1 MNSYFRLITTQMG
14 TGLELI
20 PATDGGSCIDINEV
34 VAYLQLKRI
43 SQYDVKE
50 IYQAIQRL
58 ETKPVIVMLPIPHK
72 YPENE
77 MFFLKVS
84 EDKMTATARFV
95 PAGNG
100 GVNLQK
106 ADILS
111 DLALKG
117 VKYGIDEKAIDT
129 FLTKREYCTDIVVAK
144 GLQPRHGTDASIEYF
159 FNTDRQARPT
169 RLEDGS
175 VDFFNLNT
183 INHCKQGDLLAKLT
197 PEDRGDQ
204 GCNVYGERMKP
215 RDVKHLTLKYGDKI
229 DISEDKTEIRSMI
242 NGHVMLIM
250 DKVVVS
256 DIYEVENV
264 GTATGNIT
272 SEGSVIVSGNV
283 QAGFS
288 IVATGSVEVRGVVEG
303 ASITAGGDIIIA
315 RGMNGM
321 GKGILKAGGSVVA
334 KFVENATIEAGTF
347 VEANSIM
354 HSRVSARTQVTVDG
368 KRGFIAGGSVRATE
382 KVDCKLLGSAM
393 GADTLIEVGVDPQQK
408 MRYVELQREM
418 AEMSKKY
425 AQIQTTLTGAA
436 AKIKSGVKLPPEQ
449 MQYVR
454 SLMQLSQQLQGQI
467 DAGNAEFEELDE
479 MLAHRAEACVCVRD
493 TAYAGTK
500 IVIGEDSLTLK
511 GNVKYSKFV
520 DEHGEIKI
528 HSL

>member
-20 PATDGGSCIDINEV
+20 PATDGGARIDINEV

-50 IYQAIQRL
+50 IYQAIQTL
-58 ETKPVIVMLPIPHK
+58 GTTPSVVMLPVPHK

-77 MFFLKVS
+77 MFFLKIS
-84 EDKMTATARFV
+84 EDKMTATARFI
-95 PAGNG
+95 PAGNDG
-100 GVNLQK
+100 SNLEK

-111 DLALKG
+111 DLATKS
-117 VKYGIDEKAIDT
+117 VRYGIDEKAIDE
-129 FLTKREYCTDIVVAK
+129 FLSKREYCTDILIAK
-144 GLQPRHGTDASIEYF
+144 GLEPRHGSDASIEYF
-159 FNTDRQARPT
+159 FNTERNTRPT

-197 PEDRGDQ
+197 PEDRGDH
-204 GCNVYGERMKP
+204 GFNIYGERIRP
-215 RDVKHLTLKYGDKI
+215 RDVKRLMLKYGDKI
-229 DISEDKTEIRSMI
+229 ELSEDKTEIRSTI
-242 NGHVMLIM
+242 NGHVMLTG
-250 DKVVVS
+250 DKVYVS
-256 DIYEVENV
+256 DVYEVENV
-264 GTATGNIT
+264 GPATGNIT

-288 IVATGSVEVRGVVEG
+288 IVSTGSVEVRGVVEG
-303 ASITAGGDIIIA
+303 ASIKAGGDIIIA

-321 GKGILKAGGSVVA
+321 GKGVLKAGGSVVA
-334 KFVENATIEAGTF
+334 KFVENATVEAGTF

-354 HSRVSARTQVTVDG
+354 HSKVSARTQVTVDG

-382 KVDCKLLGSAM
+382 KVSCKTLGSAM
-393 GADTLIEVGVDPQQK
+393 GADTLVEVGVDPQQK
-408 MRYVELQREM
+408 MRYVELQKEM
-418 AEMSKKY
+418 AENGKKY
-425 AQIQTTLTGAA
+425 VQMQTTLTGAA
-436 AKIKSGVKLPPEQ
+436 AKIRAGIKLPPEQ

-454 SLMQLSQQLQGQI
+454 TLMQHSQQLQKQI
-467 DAGNAEFEELDE
+467 EADNAEMDELE
-479 MLAHRAEACVCVRD
+479 QMLAHRAKACVCVRE

-511 GNVKYSKFV
+511 GNVRFSRFV
-520 DEHGEIKI
+520 DERGEVKI
-528 HSL
+528 YSL

>member
-1 MNSYFRLITTQMG
+1 MNSYFRLVTTQMG
-14 TGLELI
+14 TGLELF
-20 PATDGGSCIDINEV
+20 PATEGGQRIDINEV

-43 SQYDVKE
+43 TQYDVKQ
-50 IYQAIQRL
+50 IYQAIQTL
-58 ETKPVIVMLPIPHK
+58 KTDPVIVMLPVPHK
-72 YPENE
+72 FPENE

-84 EDKMTATARFV
+84 DDNMTATARFI

-100 GVNLQK
+100 GCEMLK
-106 ADILS
+106 RDIL
-111 DLALKG
+111 DELETKK
-117 VKYGIDEKAIDT
+117 VKYGIDEDAIDR
-129 FLTKREYCTDIVVAK
+129 FLAKKEYCTDIVVAV
-144 GLQPRHGTDASIEYF
+144 GLQPRHGSDASIEYF
-159 FNTDRQARPT
+159 FNTDRHARPT

-183 INHCKQGDLLAKLT
+183 INHCKEGDVLARLT
-197 PEDRGDQ
+197 PEDRGDY
-204 GCNVYGERMKP
+204 GINVYGERIKP
-215 RDVKHLTLKYGDKI
+215 REVKHLALQFGEKI
-229 DISEDKTEIRSMI
+229 ELSEDKTEIRSLI
-242 NGHVMLIM
+242 NGHVMLAGE
-250 DKVVVS
+250 KVFVS
-256 DIYEVENV
+256 DVYEVENV

-288 IVATGSVEVRGVVEG
+288 IVSTGSVEVRGVVEG

-321 GKGILKAGGSVVA
+321 GKGVLKAGGSVVA

-354 HSRVSARTQVTVDG
+354 HSKVSARTQIIVDG
-368 KRGFIAGGSVRATE
+368 KKGFIAGGAVRATE
-382 KVDCKLLGSAM
+382 RVECKTLGSAM
-393 GADTLIEVGVDPQQK
+393 GADTLVEVGVDPQQK
-408 MRYVELQREM
+408 MRYVELQKEM

-425 AQIQTTLTGAA
+425 ATIQTTLTGAA

-454 SLMQLSQQLQGQI
+454 SLMQLSQQLQQQLE
-467 DAGNAEFEELDE
+467 AGNAEFDELDE
-479 MLAHRAEACVCVRD
+479 MLSNRSGACVCVRE

-511 GNVKYSKFV
+511 SNVKFSRFI
-520 DEHGEIKI
+520 DDRGEVKI
-528 HSL
+528 TAL

>member
-1 MNSYFRLITTQMG
+1 MNSYFRLVTTQMG

-20 PATDGGSCIDINEV
+20 PATDDGARIDINEV

-43 SQYDVKE
+43 TQYDVKD
-50 IYQAIQRL
+50 IFQAIQTL
-58 ETKPVIVMLPIPHK
+58 GAEPSVVMLPVPHRF
-72 YPENE
+72 PEDE
-77 MFFLKVS
+77 MFFLNVS
-84 EDKMTATARFV
+84 EDKMTATARFI

-100 GVNLQK
+100 GSNLGK
-106 ADILS
+106 TDILS
-111 DLALKG
+111 DLSQKG
-117 VKYGIDEKAIDT
+117 IKYGIDETAIDA
-129 FLTKREYCTDIVVAK
+129 FLKSREYCKDIIISN
-144 GLQPRHGTDASIEYF
+144 GLQPRHGSDASIEYF
-159 FNTDRQARPT
+159 FNTDRHARPT

-183 INHCKQGDLLAKLT
+183 INHCKVGDLLARLT
-197 PEDRGDQ
+197 PEDRGDY
-204 GCNVYGERMKP
+204 GVNVYGEKIKP
-215 RDVKHLTLKYGDKI
+215 REVKHLTLKYGDKI
-229 DISEDKTEIRSMI
+229 EISEDKTEIRSMI
-242 NGHVMLIM
+242 NGHVMLTA
-250 DKVVVS
+250 DKVFVS
-256 DIYEVENV
+256 DVYEVENV

-334 KFVENATIEAGTF
+334 KFVENATIEAGSY

-382 KVDCKLLGSAM
+382 KVECKTLGSAM
-393 GADTLIEVGVDPQQK
+393 GADTLVEVGVDPQQK
-408 MRYVELQREM
+408 MRYVELQKEM

-454 SLMQLSQQLQGQI
+454 SLMQLSQQLQEQM
-467 DAGNAEFEELDE
+467 DKGNAEFDELDE
-479 MLAHRAEACVCVRD
+479 MLSHRTQACVCVRE

-511 GNVKYSKFV
+511 GNVKFSKFV
-520 DEHGEIKI
+520 DEQGEVKI
-528 HSL
+528 SSL

>member
-1 MNSYFRLITTQMG
+1 MNSYFRLVTTQMG

-20 PATDGGSCIDINEV
+20 PATDSGAHIDVNEV
-34 VAYLQLKRI
+34 VAYLQMKRI
-43 SQYDVKE
+43 TQYDVKE
-50 IYQAIQRL
+50 IFQAIQTL
-58 ETKPVIVMLPIPHK
+58 GDKPAIVMLPVPHK
-72 YPENE
+72 FPENE

-84 EDKMTATARFV
+84 EDKMTATARFI

-100 GVNLQK
+100 GGALQK

-111 DLALKG
+111 DLSLKSI
-117 VKYGIDEKAIDT
+117 KYGIDEKAIDE
-129 FLTKREYCTDIVVAK
+129 FLAKKEYCTDIVLAR
-144 GLQPRHGTDASIEYF
+144 GLEPRHGADASIEYF
-159 FNTDRQARPT
+159 FNTDRHARPT

-183 INHCKQGDLLAKLT
+183 INHCKVGDLLAKLT
-197 PEDRGDQ
+197 PEDRGDY
-204 GCNVYGERMKP
+204 GFNVYGERIKP

-229 DISEDKTEIRSMI
+229 EISEDKTEIRSTI
-242 NGHVMLIM
+242 NGHVMLTA
-250 DKVVVS
+250 DKVFVS
-256 DIYEVENV
+256 DVYEVENV

-272 SEGSVIVSGNV
+272 SEGSVVVSGNV

-288 IVATGSVEVRGVVEG
+288 IVSTGSVEVRGVVEG

-321 GKGILKAGGSVVA
+321 GKGVLKAGGSVVA

-354 HSRVSARTQVTVDG
+354 HSKVSARTQVTVDG

-382 KVDCKLLGSAM
+382 KVSCKTLGSSM
-393 GADTLIEVGVDPQQK
+393 GADTLVEVGVDPQQK
-408 MRYVELQREM
+408 MRYVELQKEM
-418 AEMSKKY
+418 AEKSKKY
-425 AQIQTTLTGAA
+425 AQIQTTLSGAA

-454 SLMQLSQQLQGQI
+454 SLMQLSQQLQEQI
-467 DAGNAEFEELDE
+467 EAGNAEFDELDE
-479 MLAHRAEACVCVRD
+479 MLSHRTEACVCVRE

-511 GNVKYSKFV
+511 GNVKFSKFV
-520 DEHGEIKI
+520 DEQGEVKI
-528 HSL
+528 RSL

>member
-20 PATDGGSCIDINEV
+20 PATEGGQRIDINEV

-43 SQYDVKE
+43 TQYEVKE
-50 IYQAIQRL
+50 IYQAIQTL
-58 ETKPVIVMLPIPHK
+58 KTEPVTVMLPVPHNF
-72 YPENE
+72 PENE

-84 EDKMTATARFV
+84 EDKMSAVARFI
-95 PAGNG
+95 PACNG
-100 GVNLQK
+100 GSELSK
-106 ADILS
+106 GDILS
-111 DLALKG
+111 ELGMKS
-117 VKYGIDEKAIDT
+117 VKYGIDEAAIDA
-129 FLTKREYCTDIVVAK
+129 FVANKQYCTDIVVAG
-144 GLQPRHGTDASIEYF
+144 GLEPRHGSDASIEYF
-159 FNTDRQARPT
+159 FNTDRHARPT

-183 INHCKQGDLLAKLT
+183 INHCKEGDLLAKLT
-197 PEDRGDQ
+197 PEDRGDC
-204 GCNVYGERMKP
+204 GFNVYGDRVKP
-215 RDVKHLTLKYGDKI
+215 REVKHLALQFGDKI
-229 DISEDKTEIRSMI
+229 ELSEDKTEIRSKI
-242 NGHVMLIM
+242 NGHVMLTG
-250 DKVVVS
+250 DKVFVS
-256 DIYEVENV
+256 DVYEVENV

-288 IVATGSVEVRGVVEG
+288 IVSTGSVEVRGVVEG

-354 HSRVSARTQVTVDG
+354 HSKVSAGTQVSVDG
-368 KRGFIAGGSVRATE
+368 KKGFIAGGAVRATE
-382 KVDCKLLGSAM
+382 KVECKTLGSAM
-393 GADTLIEVGVDPQQK
+393 GADTLVEVGVDPQQK
-408 MRYVELQREM
+408 MRYVELQKQM

-425 AQIQTTLTGAA
+425 ATIQTTLTGAA
-436 AKIKSGVKLPPEQ
+436 AKIKSGAKLPPEQ

-454 SLMQLSQQLQGQI
+454 SLMQLSQQLQEQMA
-467 DAGNAEFEELDE
+467 AGNAEFDQLDE
-479 MLAHRAEACVCVRD
+479 LLSNRTEACVCVRE

-500 IVIGEDSLTLK
+500 IVIGEDSVTLK
-511 GNVKYSKFV
+511 GNVKFSKFI
-520 DEHGEIKI
+520 DEKGEVKI
-528 HSL
+528 CSL